1 MTHLVKNLACP
12 PTNLQVLDLCTGT
25 GCIPLLFH
33 HEVLQRHPDLPGL
46 KSLGVDLSPKAVQL
60 ARTNLERQRS
70 ETGAAIDMDFIVAD
84 VLADKESTDNRR
96 VQSLASILRI
106 YGNKQ
111 SQAWDILISNPPY
124 ISPKQFEH
132 TTSRSVR
139 NFEPRLALV
148 PEEQHQLHGID
159 SGDVF
164 YPRLLD
170 IAVEQNAKIVL
181 FEVADIEQAQRVASM
196 IKSQSCW
203 TGVEIWRDDP
213 ACMDDVSANE
223 QSTTPDTSGSVGIIG
238 SGNGRSVVA
247 WRDEACKW
255 LGR

>member
-1 MTHLVKNLACP
+1 MHLVKSLAFP
-12 PTNLQVLDLCTGT
+12 PTNLKVLDLCTGT

-33 HEVLQRHPDLPGL
+33 HEFLQRHPDLPGL
-46 KSLGVDLSPKAVQL
+46 KSLGVDLSAKAVQL

-70 ETGAAIDMDFIVAD
+70 ETGAAIEVDFVVAN
-84 VLADKESTDNRR
+84 VIANKESTDNIRI
-96 VQSLASILRI
+96 QSLASILRK

-111 SQAWDILISNPPY
+111 SQSWDILISNPPY
-124 ISPKQFEH
+124 ISPREFQH

-148 PEEQHQLHGID
+148 PEEQHQLRGID
-159 SGDVF
+159 PGDVF

-170 IAVEQNAKIVL
+170 IALEQNAKIIL
-181 FEVADIEQAQRVASM
+181 FEVADMEQARRVASM
-196 IKSQSCW
+196 IKSRPCW

-223 QSTTPDTSGSVGIIG
+223 QSTTPDTSGSVGIVG
-238 SGNGRSVVA
+238 SGNGRSVFA

>member
-1 MTHLVKNLACP
+1 MHLVKSLAYP
-12 PTNLQVLDLCTGT
+12 PTNLKVLDMCTGT

-33 HEVLQRHPDLPGL
+33 HEFLQRHPDLPGI

-60 ARTNLERQRS
+60 ARANLQRQRS
-70 ETGAAIDMDFIVAD
+70 ETGAAIALDFVVAN
-84 VLADKESTDNRR
+84 VLADKESTDDSRT
-96 VQSLASILRI
+96 QSLASILQT
-106 YGNKQ
+106 YGHKQ
-111 SQAWDILISNPPY
+111 SQSWDILISNPPY
-124 ISPKQFEH
+124 ISPKEFKH

-148 PEEQHQLHGID
+148 PEEHYQLHGID
-159 SGDVF
+159 PGDVF

-170 IAVEQNAKIVL
+170 IALDQNAKIIL
-181 FEVADIEQAQRVASM
+181 FEVADMEQAQRVASM
-196 IKSQSCW
+196 IKSRSCW

-213 ACMDDVSANE
+213 ACMDDVSVSE
-223 QSTTPDTSGSVGIIG
+223 QTTTPDMSDKIRIVG
-238 SGNGRSVVA
+238 SGNGRSVFA